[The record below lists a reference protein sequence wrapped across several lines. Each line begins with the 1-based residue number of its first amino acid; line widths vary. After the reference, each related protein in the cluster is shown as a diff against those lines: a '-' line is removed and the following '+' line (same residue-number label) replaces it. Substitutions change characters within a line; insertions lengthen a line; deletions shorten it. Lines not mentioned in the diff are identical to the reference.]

1 MNVTEERTISSTL
14 SDDPEDCYPSAHP
27 ERKIFVAL
35 HLAVILIGIPSNI
48 FFLFVSYRL
57 IRQKNELGVYLFN
70 LALSDLLFIMCLPI
84 WIEFSLNDK
93 WLHGKAACTVCVFL
107 LFTNFYTSIVLL
119 SCIAVDRYLAIV
131 HPLKFS
137 AFRKRRIAVR
147 MSVAAWIFT
156 LAFNLITVDPNSVY
170 DEDYSV
176 CLDVFPLSHKQK
188 WVNMT
193 RFVVG
198 FLIPALVVGFCYW
211 RIYSDI
217 KNNQTLRSMELQHVF
232 KLLGCV
238 LLTLYLCFGPV
249 HIMMVLKVLLEN
261 CPHPRWLF
269 FAYKISVFFATLNCL
284 ADPLLYGFTS
294 RTGKDS
300 ASNML
305 LILRRAWRKEMQ
317 TETVQHNEQINGTA
331 MLSNDRS
338 PI

>member
-1 MNVTEERTISSTL
+1 MNVTDSWISFSTQ
-14 SDDPEDCYPSAHP
+14 SNESKDCYPPAHP

-35 HLAVILIGIPSNI
+35 HLTVILIGIPSNI

-70 LALSDLLFIMCLPI
+70 LALSDLLFITCLPV
-84 WIEFSLNDK
+84 WIEFALNDQ

-107 LFTNFYTSIVLL
+107 LFTYFYTSIVLL

-137 AFRKRRIAVR
+137 TFRKRRIALSL
-147 MSVAAWIFT
+147 SVAAWIFA
-156 LAFNLITVDPNSVY
+156 LVFNAITVDLNGVY
-170 DEDYSV
+170 DEENKV
-176 CLDVFPLSHKQK
+176 CLDVYLSHKQK
-188 WVNMT
+188 WANVT

-211 RIYSDI
+211 RICSDI

-232 KLLGCV
+232 KLLVCV

-249 HIMMVLKVLLEN
+249 HIMMVLKVLLES
-261 CPHPRWLF
+261 CPHPSWLF
-269 FAYKISVFFATLNCL
+269 FAYKTSVFLATLNCL

-300 ASNML
+300 ASGML
-305 LILRRAWRKEMQ
+305 LILRRAWRKETQ
-317 TETVQHNEQINGTA
+317 TETVQHNEHINGTA
-331 MLSNDRS
+331 MLSNDKS